1 MSATKPALPEPV
13 ALIDPRGL
21 AIGAASMHCIKRPE
35 YRSAA
40 DAYAG
45 VEYVSVYT
53 ADQLRAYGDARA
65 AEAIEWRDAAQEEL
79 RLCQQDAIALQRE
92 VEALR
97 KDAERWRWLRAN
109 FGAIVVDTEWRGGPA
124 EGRYVRSVT
133 LNPLLGPTEPASIDA
148 AIDAALQEQ
157 KS

>member
-1 MSATKPALPEPV
+1 MTTPKPALPEPV
-13 ALIDPRGL
+13 A
-21 AIGAASMHCIKRPE
+21 
-35 YRSAA
+35 YA
-40 DAYAG
+40 DAANLRAAPAVDDMPIIAWPCGGELNGRFFY
-45 VEYVSVYT
+45 EPLYT

-65 AEAIEWRDAAQEEL
+65 AEARATQEPRE
-79 RLCQQDAIALQRE
+79 AFAKLQAE

-97 KDAERWRWLRAN
+97 KDAERWRWWRAN

-148 AIDAALQEQ
+148 AIDAALQGEPHDQ
-157 KS
+157 A